1 MNKILFISAKNK
13 HLELVSSLFPGKVTW
28 VNNLNEISKKNIDL
42 EKFRIILYS
51 PLFIKNLHKIQLG
64 HNIKII
70 GISLAF
76 DLLIN
81 KYNLIKKIRLKK
93 NISVSN
99 GVIVDSE
106 LTKNILKNEYKYI
119 GSILQSIYGIE
130 NYNSIRRKRLDLS
143 KNTILIN
150 RNWSKNHNNEL
161 VFRSIKYLKD
171 LDLKITFAGKGKLKQ
186 KITKKYKEVIDNY
199 KILIMEN
206 QNELGVQRLLEKN
219 WIFLSAS
226 KIDGTSISLVEA
238 LSMGRICIVT
248 DFPSN
253 REIIKH
259 GKNGFLFKNGRP
271 KDLAKIIEMVISM
284 SPNRLDL
291 ISRNAFKTGNK
302 LGDWKRNGKAIRK
315 FVNSFCL
322 E

>member
-1 MNKILFISAKNK
+1 M
-13 HLELVSSLFPGKVTW
+13 FPGKVTW
-28 VNNLNEISKKNIDL
+28 VNNVNEISKKNIDL

-51 PLFIKNLHKIQLG
+51 PLFIKKLHKLKVD
-64 HNIKII
+64 HKNKII

-76 DLLIN
+76 DLLVN
-81 KYNLIKKIRLKK
+81 KYNLMKKTRLKK
-93 NISVSN
+93 NISASN
-99 GVIVDSE
+99 GVIVDSK
-106 LTKNILKNEYKYI
+106 LTKNILKNEYKYF

-130 NYNSIRRKRLDLS
+130 KYNSIRRKRLDLS

-161 VFRSIKYLKD
+161 VFRSMKYLND
-171 LDLKITFAGKGKLKQ
+171 LDLKITFTGKGKLKQ
-186 KITKKYKEVIDNY
+186 KITKKYKEVINNN
-199 KILIMEN
+199 KILIIEN

-259 GKNGFLFKNGRP
+259 GENGFLFKNGQP
-271 KDLAKIIEMVISM
+271 KDLAKIIKMVISM
-284 SPNRLDL
+284 NPNRLDL
-291 ISRNAFKTGNK
+291 ISSNAFKTGK
-302 LGDWKRNGKAIRK
+302 KIGDWKRNGEAIRK
-315 FVNSFCL
+315 FVNSFYL
-322 E
+322 G